1 MKRSPMTEKGKSIGA
16 SRWEQQWI
24 RFGGDPNE
32 LGRSDFRHFSAQ
44 TGRRKKLIY
53 PRVSFPYLYSSLSLS
68 ASFSCPRHH
77 FISSIATFFHV
88 IRTFP
93 GERKPHTFFNLF
105 FFAMQGGALG
115 RTCDLAFNAQYSSRY
130 INRLSSSR
138 LSLTQK
144 RKGLSSKGFERQRP
158 PRNPANRKIRTDS
171 VIPKPT

>member
-1 MKRSPMTEKGKSIGA
+1 MLRDGNSNGYGSEGTLMNSEEATLDISPPRQDE
-16 SRWEQQWI
+16 E
-24 RFGGDPNE
+24 
-32 LGRSDFRHFSAQ
+32 
-44 TGRRKKLIY
+44 KKLIY

-77 FISSIATFFHV
+77 FISSIATFSHV